1 MQGGKEQIQS
11 LCRRDKIKA
20 MNGDNIT
27 ANNTGKARRKKEGE
41 SNTLSKVNLG
51 NKENEGLCTPSQNKE
66 IIGMIV
72 R

>member
-1 MQGGKEQIQS
+1 MGTTSHQTTQEKQGE
-11 LCRRDKIKA
+11 
-20 MNGDNIT
+20 
-27 ANNTGKARRKKEGE
+27 KKEGE
-41 SNTLSKVNLG
+41 NNRLSKVNLG

>member
-1 MQGGKEQIQS
+1 
-11 LCRRDKIKA
+11 